1 MVKKIFVILAIM
13 IAGINVVA
21 QDITPQQ
28 KQINIVLEDTVSKRK
43 AEAVV
48 VGTITIK
55 STGQVYTLYRGA
67 KGGYFYFHSTKK
79 DKKGNPQKV
88 YLTKQQ
94 KQQYNLK

>member
-1 MVKKIFVILAIM
+1 MVKKILMILAIM

-21 QDITPQQ
+21 QDKMPQQ
-28 KQINIVLEDTVSKRK
+28 KQINIIVDDTVSKRK
-43 AEAVV
+43 AEAVI

-55 STGQVYTLYRGA
+55 STGQTHTLYRGA

-88 YLTKQQ
+88 YLTKKQ
-94 KQQYNLK
+94 KEQYNLK